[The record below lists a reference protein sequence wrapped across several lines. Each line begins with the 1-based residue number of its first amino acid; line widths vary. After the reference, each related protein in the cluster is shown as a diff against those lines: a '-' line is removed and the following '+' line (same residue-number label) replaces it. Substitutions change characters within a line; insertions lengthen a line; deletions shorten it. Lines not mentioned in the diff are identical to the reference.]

1 VATAQLEAI
10 ETPVPPSVWWIVLL
24 EGIAAVMIGLLL
36 ISDPGATLVTL
47 MVFLGVYWTIG
58 GIFDLVQMFLDHTNW
73 GWRLASG
80 LLGIVAGLL
89 VVRNPLWAAVMVPA
103 TLVWVLAA
111 LGIVIGALAII
122 RAFKG
127 DGWQA
132 ALFGVLSVGL
142 GVILFAG
149 NMIVSVALLVI
160 VAAGFAIIGGI
171 AAIVYSLYLR
181 KA

>member
-1 VATAQLEAI
+1 MATAKLDAI

-36 ISDPGATLVTL
+36 LTDPGATLVTL
-47 MVFLGVYWTIG
+47 MVFLGVYWTIC
-58 GIFDLVQMFLDHTNW
+58 GIFDLVHMFLDHTNW

-89 VVRNPLWAAVMVPA
+89 VVRNPLWAAVLVPT

-132 ALFGVLSVGL
+132 ALLGVLSAGL

-149 NMIVSVALLVI
+149 NMTVNVAILVI
-160 VAAGFAIIGGI
+160 VAAAFAIIGGI
-171 AAIVYSLYLR
+171 AAIVYSLNLR

>member
-1 VATAQLEAI
+1 
-10 ETPVPPSVWWIVLL
+10 
-24 EGIAAVMIGLLL
+24 
-36 ISDPGATLVTL
+36 
-47 MVFLGVYWTIG
+47 
-58 GIFDLVQMFLDHTNW
+58 MFIDHTNR

-80 LLGIVAGLL
+80 LLGVVAGLL
-89 VVRNPLWAAVMVPA
+89 VVRNPLWAAVLVPA
-103 TLVWVLAA
+103 TMVWVLAA

-132 ALFGVLSVGL
+132 ALFGVLSAGL

-149 NMIVSVALLVI
+149 NMIVSVAVLVI
-160 VAAGFAIIGGI
+160 VAAGFATIGGI
-171 AAIVYSLYLR
+171 AAIVYSFYLR